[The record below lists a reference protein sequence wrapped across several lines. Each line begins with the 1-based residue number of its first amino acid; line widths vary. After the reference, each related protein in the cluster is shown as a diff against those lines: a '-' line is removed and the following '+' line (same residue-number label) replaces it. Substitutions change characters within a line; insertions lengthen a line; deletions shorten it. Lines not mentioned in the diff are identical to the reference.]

1 MKKCKFKIFKKN
13 LWKFRR
19 KCLKKDCG
27 IFWLPK
33 KFFKT
38 HFSKI
43 QSTTFG
49 YPLGAIFYQE
59 NQNGNF
65 ENLHP
70 IFFKNWKL
78 HRKILI
84 APTPQNYSGNFIFAF
99 LKISSRFCAD
109 FDRLQNHFWF
119 SHSCRIIQIQPGANT
134 KTGICSHFLRWP
146 AARLQ
151 TSKRNAQIIYWLC
164 AELQN
169 LAIYYSNPER
179 IKHQYK
185 YILLFYL
192 SYIGLIWPFCA

>member
-1 MKKCKFKIFKKN
+1 MKKCKFKILKKN
-13 LWKFRR
+13 LWKITE
-19 KCLKKDCG
+19 KYLKKDCG

-33 KFFKT
+33 NFFKT
-38 HFSKI
+38 HFPKI

-84 APTPQNYSGNFIFAF
+84 APTLQNYSGNFIFAF

-134 KTGICSHFLRWP
+134 KTGSRSHFLRWL

-151 TSKRNAQIIYWLC
+151 TSKRNAQ
-164 AELQN
+164 N
-169 LAIYYSNPER
+169 
-179 IKHQYK
+179 
-185 YILLFYL
+185 YILIMCMVAEFRNILF
-192 SYIGLIWPFCA
+192 

>member
-19 KCLKKDCG
+19 KYLKKDCG

-43 QSTTFG
+43 QSTTFCT
-49 YPLGAIFYQE
+49 PLGAIFYQE

-134 KTGICSHFLRWP
+134 KTWSRSHFLRWL

-151 TSKRNAQIIYWLC
+151 TSGGMRSCSVVIIAWCVY
-164 AELQN
+164 
-169 LAIYYSNPER
+169 LALFWVFTTWI
-179 IKHQYK
+179 YK
-185 YILLFYL
+185 YITLYFKCH
-192 SYIGLIWPFCA
+192 I